1 MSERV
6 TPELRAEQP
15 SSATIRTTGPAHD
28 TDAWTSEGWGSVEQ
42 ALQRVGTR
50 SAMRLMREAFLGTR
64 RFDELARRSDL
75 SNALAATRLKDL
87 VEGGLLSRQPYRE
100 PGARTR
106 YEYVMTEQ
114 GRSLFPILVGLLPW
128 GDTFESDET
137 TTIELVHDGCGK
149 RLNVVVECED
159 G

>member
-1 MSERV
+1 MSD
-6 TPELRAEQP
+6 TFNSELDPGKPAPDVIRQAGHPTEADDEWN
-15 SSATIRTTGPAHD
+15 SA
-28 TDAWTSEGWGSVEQ
+28 GWGSVEQ

-100 PGARTR
+100 PGART
-106 YEYVMTEQ
+106 
-114 GRSLFPILVGLLPW
+114 
-128 GDTFESDET
+128 
-137 TTIELVHDGCGK
+137 
-149 RLNVVVECED
+149 
-159 G
+159 